1 MLVYTLLADGSSDQ
15 VLMPILNWLLARHGV
30 TTFRGRWGDL
40 RGVRPS
46 PGRLSDRISTVL
58 DLYPCDLLFIHRDA
72 EGMLLETRRAEI
84 LDAISEVADLN
95 LPAICVVPVR
105 MQEVWLLLEE
115 PAIRK
120 AAGNPNGRE
129 RLSLPRLDDL
139 ESLRDPKA
147 VLHTFFTR
155 RADFLVAGNSPR
167 KPAPTEFPSSSTTSH
182 RSCGF
187 LGSRAWTPIY
197 ETTSWRI
204 PGTRFPRRFDIG
216 LHLTSFPDK
225 TRLFHGTQ

>member
-1 MLVYTLLADGSSDQ
+1 MLVYTLLTDGSSDQ
-15 VLMPILNWLLARHGV
+15 VLMPILNWLLVRHGV
-30 TTFRGRWGDL
+30 TTFLGRWGDL
-40 RGVRPS
+40 RGIRPS
-46 PGRLSDRISTVL
+46 PGRLSDRISKVL

-84 LDAISEVADLN
+84 LDAISEVADFH

-105 MQEVWLLLEE
+105 MQEAWLLLEE

-147 VLHTFFTR
+147 VLHGLLHKASGLSR
-155 RADFLVAGNSPR
+155 RRHFSPQ
-167 KPAPTEFPSSSTTSH
+167 TSAH
-182 RSCGF
+182 
-187 LGSRAWTPIY
+187 
-197 ETTSWRI
+197 RI
-204 PGTRFPRRFDIG
+204 PELIDDFSPLLRLNAFKSLDAELQANVRE
-216 LHLTSFPDK
+216 HAWHQTSSK
-225 TRLFHGTQ
+225 V